1 MRLNWVIIAF
11 LCVVSLNARNVFL
24 SGKVVDYSTNQEL
37 PGAEVR
43 LLSPED
49 TVITTSTAL
58 SRTIIDGVIFKKAEF
73 LIPFV
78 YNDSLRENIYRLSV
92 SYPGFDTAYVAMP
105 IHYGKREKIKEIAP
119 IALRRTSKRLDEVT
133 VTASKVKFYYNGD
146 TIVYN
151 ADAFILAEGSMLD
164 ALIEQ
169 LPGVELKSNGQIFV
183 NGKKIDNL
191 LLNGKEFFNSDRR
204 LLLDNLGA
212 YTVKNINVY
221 DKWGKNSEFVGRKI
235 GNDSEYV
242 MDVRLKKEYSRGTMV
257 NVEAGGGTS
266 SRWMGRLFA
275 MHFGSRDRFTL
286 YANANNLNDNR
297 KPGQADSWKQGSVQP
312 GEKRQEK
319 AGLDYWVEATD
330 KKWDISGNVE
340 GSDERSALTKDV
352 YQQNF
357 LPQGDTY
364 ERMANYSRTNRWSV
378 STGHNFYTKWKWINL
393 RVKPSFSYSSG
404 NTLGRVQSV
413 IAADEA
419 YKDIVNSTQWDNTSR
434 SHNLRTS
441 LDLTSIIKFKSMPD
455 FIELNAGGAYQTEWA
470 ELNKIYS
477 IDYATLGNNESQ
489 HQRYKNYPNRNLS
502 ANFSAKYDYKLP
514 SFGTL
519 SLKYGVTYLRDKRTS
534 DMYLVERIAEGTGNE
549 AIKDLYTEIPDLSN
563 SYRSTRQ
570 EIGNILTPSLNFSSN
585 NLWIQFN
592 MPIELRHQTLHY
604 ERGGQIFNIN
614 RNSPVIGISSSFIDW
629 KNSNQTIHTWFQYSL
644 TTDLPSLTSLVDITD
659 NTDPLNIFEGN
670 PNLKN
675 AYNNMAEFSIDFGRK
690 RSHGIG
696 ISGGGIANSLVN
708 GYVYDSRTGVR
719 HYKTYN
725 VNGDWNL
732 SGSIRNN
739 FNFGRNECMWLQ
751 LLTVVTYHNAVDM
764 IGENGIAASKSN
776 VRNLNISE
784 NISYEWRFAK
794 HKIGAKVSGMW
805 RHSTSPD
812 NIGFTNINAGDVSYG
827 LTGLFKLPANFE
839 ISTDIGANS
848 RFGYNSALV
857 NRTEIL
863 WNARIS
869 CALDKGRWIIALD
882 GYDLLNQLRNVS
894 YTVNPQGRI
903 EVRTN
908 TLPRYAML
916 HVQYRLNLLPK
927 KKK

>member
-1 MRLNWVIIAF
+1 M
-11 LCVVSLNARNVFL
+11 
-24 SGKVVDYSTNQEL
+24 
-37 PGAEVR
+37 
-43 LLSPED
+43 
-49 TVITTSTAL
+49 
-58 SRTIIDGVIFKKAEF
+58 
-73 LIPFV
+73 
-78 YNDSLRENIYRLSV
+78 
-92 SYPGFDTAYVAMP
+92 
-105 IHYGKREKIKEIAP
+105 
-119 IALRRTSKRLDEVT
+119 
-133 VTASKVKFYYNGD
+133 
-146 TIVYN
+146 YN

-183 NGKKIDNL
+183 KGKKVDNL

-221 DKWGKNSEFVGRKI
+221 DRLGKDSEFVGRKI

-242 MDVRLKKEYSRGTMV
+242 MDVRLKKEYSRGTVM

-275 MHFGSRDRFTL
+275 MHFGSRDRYTL

-297 KPGQADSWKQGSVQP
+297 KPGQADSWTRGSVQP
-312 GEKRQEK
+312 GEKREEK
-319 AGLDYWVEATD
+319 AGFDYSVEATD

-340 GSDERSALTKDV
+340 GSDERSVLTKDV

-357 LPQGDTY
+357 LPQNDTY
-364 ERMANYSRTNRWSV
+364 ERMANYSRTNRWAV
-378 STGHNFYTKWKWINL
+378 STGHNFYTKWKWVNL
-393 RVKPSFSYSSG
+393 RVKPSFSYSAG
-404 NTLGRVQSV
+404 NTLGRIESV
-413 IAADEA
+413 TAADES
-419 YKDIVNSTQWDNTSR
+419 YQDIVNSTQWNNNSR
-434 SHNLRTS
+434 SHNLRTT
-441 LDLTSIIKFKSMPD
+441 LDLTSIIKFKSIPD

-470 ELNKIYS
+470 EQNKIYS
-477 IDYATLGNNESQ
+477 IDYAALGNNESQ
-489 HQRYKNYPNRNLS
+489 HQLYKNRPNRYLS
-502 ANFSAKYDYKLP
+502 GNFSAKYYYSLP
-514 SFGTL
+514 GPVSL
-519 SLKYGVTYLRDKRTS
+519 SLKYGVTYLRDKNTS

-549 AIKDLYTEIPDLSN
+549 AIKDLYAEIPDLSN

-570 EIGNILTPSLNFSSN
+570 EIGNILTPSLNYNSSN
-585 NLWIQFN
+585 FWIQFN

-604 ERGGQIFNIN
+604 ERGGQIFNIK
-614 RNSPVIGISSSFIDW
+614 RNSPVLGINDTFISW
-629 KNSNQTIHTWFQYSL
+629 YNSDKTIHTWFRYSL

-670 PNLKN
+670 PSLKN
-675 AYNNMAEFSIDFGRK
+675 AYNNMVDFSIDFGRK

-708 GYVYDSRTGVR
+708 GYVYDARTGVR
-719 HYKTYN
+719 RYKTYN
-725 VNGDWNL
+725 VNGDWNI
-732 SGSIRNN
+732 SGSIRDA
-739 FNFGRNECMWLQ
+739 FEFGRGKSMWLQ
-751 LLTVVTYHNAVDM
+751 LLTDVTYHNAVDM

-882 GYDLLNQLRNVS
+882 GYDLLNQLRNVT
-894 YTVNPQGRI
+894 YTVNPQGRT

-916 HVQYRLNLLPK
+916 HVQYRLNILP
-927 KKK
+927 